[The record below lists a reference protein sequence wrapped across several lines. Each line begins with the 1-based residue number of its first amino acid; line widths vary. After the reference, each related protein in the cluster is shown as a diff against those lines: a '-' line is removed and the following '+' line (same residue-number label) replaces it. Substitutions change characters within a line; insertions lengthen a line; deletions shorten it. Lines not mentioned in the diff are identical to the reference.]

1 MMKDIKGFKI
11 GSPKTPEQLKLSNQ
25 HNALFLFSDD
35 GTEWYSCQQ
44 GFAADTIKIAYD
56 DKGIIRSIAA
66 NKDVSTLW
74 PAGLSVA
81 EVADT
86 TANRRAN
93 ISGGW
98 VFDGK
103 KIDKRIYTPEEYQEQ
118 ARIDQRARIAN
129 VAKVIA
135 PLQDAVDL
143 DMANETEKA
152 SLEDWKRYRVRLNRL
167 DITTAPD
174 IDWPSAPD
182 A

>member
-1 MMKDIKGFKI
+1 MMNVKCFKL
-11 GSPKTPEQLKLSNQ
+11 GLPKTPEQLKLSHQ
-25 HNALFLFSDD
+25 HNALFLFSED
-35 GTEWYSCQQ
+35 GTEWYSSQQ
-44 GFAADTIKIAYD
+44 GFAHDTIKIAYD

-103 KIDKRIYTPEEYQEQ
+103 NIDKRIYTQEEQQEH
-118 ARIDQRARIAN
+118 ARIEQRTRIAA

-143 DMANETEKA
+143 GIANDAEKVR
-152 SLEDWKRYRVRLNRL
+152 LEDWKRHRVMLNRL
-167 DITTAPD
+167 DVSAAPA
-174 IDWPSAPD
+174 IDWPPAPD

>member
-1 MMKDIKGFKI
+1 MKDIKGFKLS
-11 GSPKTPEQLKLSNQ
+11 SPKTPEQLKLSNQ
-25 HNALFLFSDD
+25 HNALFLFSED
-35 GTEWYSCQQ
+35 GFEWYSCQQ

-74 PAGLSVA
+74 PAGMNVA

-86 TANRRAN
+86 TANRRAD
-93 ISGGW
+93 ISGNW

-103 KIDKRIYTPEEYQEQ
+103 KIDKRIYTPAEHQEQ
-118 ARIDQRARIAN
+118 ARVKQRALIAAA
-129 VAKVIA
+129 AKMIA

-143 DMANETEKA
+143 GIANTTEIA
-152 SLEDWKRYRVRLNRL
+152 QLESWKRYRVMHHRL
-167 DITTAPD
+167 DIAAAPD
-174 IDWPSAPD
+174 VDWPPAPD

>member
-1 MMKDIKGFKI
+1 MLNIKNFKI

-25 HNALFLFSDD
+25 HNALFLFSED

-44 GFAADTIKIAYD
+44 SFAVDTIKIAYD
-56 DKGIIRSIAA
+56 DNGIIRSIAA

-74 PAGLSVA
+74 PAGLNVA

-86 TANRRAN
+86 TANRRAD
-93 ISGGW
+93 ISGKW

-103 KIDKRIYTPEEYQEQ
+103 KIDKRIYTLEEYREQ
-118 ARIDQRARIAN
+118 AQVEQRARIA
-129 VAKVIA
+129 VAAKMIA

-143 DMANETEKA
+143 DMATDAEKA
-152 SLEDWKRYRVRLNRL
+152 SLEDWKRYRVMLNRL
-167 DITTAPD
+167 DVSAAPD
-174 IDWPSAPD
+174 IDWPLVPA